1 MAHLPR
7 RPLPSYSPQVI
18 QRSKHREVGV
28 YAKADDK
35 ADLAFLK
42 DMAFKHPVAVHAF
55 VRIRSNQS
63 YPFGDDPLYR
73 LTDLS
78 QGSSVLEHFD
88 DDATGNRI
96 AANLGGA
103 AQSYAYS
110 HRLQSI
116 NGETRD
122 YDRAFGVS
130 DAILCSGAR
139 WWATGFIRR
148 PHP

>member
-1 MAHLPR
+1 L
-7 RPLPSYSPQVI
+7 PQVI
-18 QRSKHREVGV
+18 QGDNHREACF
-28 YAKADDK
+28 YAEADDK
-35 ADLAFLK
+35 ADLPFLK
-42 DMAFKHPVAVHAF
+42 DVAIKHPVAVHAF
-55 VRIRSNQS
+55 VRISSNQS